1 MNSNDIMIQRRKKMG
16 ELDLLP
22 KVIPEGYFLCRCGA
36 ILLLGEMSELDD
48 VCRDCYYQNEGE
60 GEEE

>member
-1 MNSNDIMIQRRKKMG
+1 MLRRKKMG